1 MKLGDRFRA
10 GTVQRL
16 RRILLEAPWSNHDLL
31 SGLILLLIGVLL
43 IASPELYTSLRTL
56 NFIERQGHTD
66 EWSYLMLLSGLYGL
80 LMTLWCVAPPFWVR
94 ITARMA
100 YAFCFLTLAF
110 SSLRFS
116 TTPSAIAFSIIAI
129 WSIFGILR
137 THESGR

>member
-1 MKLGDRFRA
+1 MKLLQHFRE
-10 GTVQRL
+10 GTGGRL

-43 IASPELYTSLRTL
+43 IANPELYTSLRTL

-66 EWSYLMLLSGLYGL
+66 EWSYLLLLSGLYGL

-116 TTPSAIAFSIIAI
+116 TTPSAIAFSLIAI
-129 WSIFGILR
+129 WAIFGILR
-137 THESGR
+137 TRESGR